1 MFLIFDTET
10 TGVPDFKKPADDPSQ
25 PRLCSVA
32 ACLVNGDG
40 EIVDEFYSLVNPK
53 GWSEETIARAADAF
67 AINGLTMERLRD
79 EGDSIDAILGRLRWL
94 QERSE
99 GVATYGI
106 TFDTKMVRSERR
118 RLGLEDH
125 YGSRPT
131 FCVQRA
137 AVNLCKIPPTEK
149 MMASGRKWFKT
160 PNLTE
165 AVSILLGETLE
176 GAHDALADTKATVKL
191 FNYMRQRGHV
201 EWKHYEKAEVA

>member
-32 ACLVNGDG
+32 ACLVDDAG
-40 EIVDEFYSLVNPK
+40 EVLDEFYSLVNPK
-53 GWSEETIARAADAF
+53 GWSEETIARADDAF
-67 AINGLTMERLRD
+67 KINGLTMERLRD
-79 EGDSIDAILGRLRWL
+79 EGDALDAILGKLDWL
-94 QERSE
+94 QARSE

-106 TFDTKMVRSERR
+106 TFDTKMIRSERR
-118 RLGLEDH
+118 RLGLEDR
-125 YGSRPT
+125 YGAKPT

-137 AVNLCKIPPTEK
+137 AVNLCKIAPTEK

-165 AVSILLGETLE
+165 AVRILLDEELE

-191 FNYMRQRGHV
+191 FNFMRARGHV
-201 EWKHYEKAEVA
+201 EWKHYEPEKAA